1 MPASNVDLSLQKR
14 DPGHQGLRMGL
25 SPGSYGRKRSWE
37 CMVFVDEDAFGLLEV
52 SIGRRFP
59 KYLNFG
65 HWGATSIPREIWLQI
80 LDDWSALRVELLV
93 GSGLSKNALGMA
105 QEVLA
110 AQVYGLVRL
119 IEELS
124 EWVREALSTHD
135 HVSIHGI

>member
-1 MPASNVDLSLQKR
+1 
-14 DPGHQGLRMGL
+14 
-25 SPGSYGRKRSWE
+25 
-37 CMVFVDEDAFGLLEV
+37 MVFVDEDAFGLLEV

-93 GSGLSKNALGMA
+93 GSGLSKNALARFSSSEEPGSPSQEPGMA